1 MNPPASHNLILEIIF
16 IVFFLFY
23 CFAGMAWQTNP
34 AWPARNGFILAL
46 LIGILGWV
54 VFNGAR

>member
-1 MNPPASHNLILEIIF
+1 MNPPASHNMILEIVF

-23 CFAGMAWQTNP
+23 FFAGFAWQANP
-34 AWPARNGFILAL
+34 AWQGRNGFILAL

-54 VFNGAR
+54 VFSGR